1 MSRARSDTIPGATR
15 TKGWA
20 ALPQKAQTVRARHCN
35 TITAALQA
43 IFSGNL
49 EAVNHLLQSE
59 WGVTRERR
67 NHVMGK
73 EWAAELD
80 QSGEGSSE
88 LEAVHPQWM
97 TPELAE
103 IKEKLILASHALS
116 QVHSTAHYP
125 VQTLMYTERF
135 TALPLSP
142 LATSPPPHSL
152 THTTNQPTTHTR
164 QLGALVYWVR
174 WCTGLA
180 GPLTAAQDA
189 DRILERYVLS
199 RCADRQKKLSALT
212 RLVDVIKIE
221 EVPPLLHSHCCTD
234 TTVLTL
240 LC

>member
-73 EWAAELD
+73 EWAAEVD

-125 VQTLMYTERF
+125 VQTLMYTERL

-152 THTTNQPTTHTR
+152 THTTYHTHPPTGCAGV
-164 QLGALVYWVR
+164 LGALVHWVS
-174 WCTGLA
+174 W
-180 GPLTAAQDA
+180 AA
-189 DRILERYVLS
+189 
-199 RCADRQKKLSALT
+199 
-212 RLVDVIKIE
+212 
-221 EVPPLLHSHCCTD
+221 HCCAGRRQD
-234 TTVLTL
+234 TGEV
-240 LC
+240 CAIAVRRQAEEAVRPHSVG